1 MALVFPDGSYTNNNY
16 PRPFVPGGQK
26 PTGSTP
32 RKPTGQGGKPVPP
45 RQRPVGPS
53 TKGQVPPSTKRQ
65 EPGTRA
71 AAPKRAATPVSVA
84 KAAGPR
90 AGAPKR
96 PATPVAKT
104 AGTRKDAGLPVPPR
118 VGNKARPDDRIIS
131 KGDGKKVPPVRKNP
145 NRPEGPSAKTLRN
158 RPENDTRVA
167 RAKAPAPR
175 RGKGPVKGIKKID

>member
-53 TKGQVPPSTKRQ
+53 TKGQVPASTKGRVPDSTKGQ
-65 EPGTRA
+65 APAPRA
-71 AAPKRAATPVSVA
+71 A
-84 KAAGPR
+84 
-90 AGAPKR
+90 APKR
-96 PATPVAKT
+96 PATPVAKA
-104 AGTRKDAGLPVPPR
+104 AGTRKEAARPVPPR
-118 VGNKARPDDRIIS
+118 GGNKARPDDRIIS

-175 RGKGPVKGIKKID
+175 QGKGPVKGIKKID